1 MIEDRGAKMV
11 EFKAVIA
18 DVKNGKTYQT
28 VVSGQHANRLM
39 GMKINDEFDGLF
51 VSLPGYKLKITGGS
65 DKDGFPMR
73 RDLPGQQRK
82 KIVMSGGV
90 GFHPVNEGQ
99 RRRKYVRGN
108 TISADIVQINLK
120 VTSYGPRPIE
130 EQFKQEE
137 SE

>member
-1 MIEDRGAKMV
+1 MV

-28 VVSGQHANRLM
+28 MVTGQHANRLM
-39 GMKINDEFDGLF
+39 GMKIGDEFDGLF
-51 VSLPGYKLKITGGS
+51 VSLPGYKLQITGGS

-82 KIVMSGGV
+82 KIVLSGGV
-90 GFHPVNEGQ
+90 GFHPVSDGQ

-108 TISADIVQINLK
+108 TISADIVQINLM
-120 VTSYGPRPIE
+120 VTSYGPRAIE
-130 EQFKQEE
+130 EQLKQEE

>member
-1 MIEDRGAKMV
+1 MV

-18 DVKNGKTYQT
+18 DTKNGKSFNT
-28 VVSGQHANRLM
+28 VVSGQHANRLL
-39 GMKINDEFDGLF
+39 GMKIGDEFDGLF

-82 KIVMSGGV
+82 KVVLAGGV
-90 GFHPVNEGQ
+90 GFHPQNDGQ
-99 RRRKYVRGN
+99 RRRKHLRGN
-108 TISADIVQINLK
+108 TISADIIQINMK

-130 EQFKQEE
+130 EQLKQEE
-137 SE
+137 ESK

>member
-1 MIEDRGAKMV
+1 MV

-39 GMKINDEFDGLF
+39 GMKISDEFDGLF
-51 VSLPGYKLKITGGS
+51 VSLPGYKIMITGGA

-73 RDLPGQQRK
+73 SDLPGQQRK
-82 KIVMSGGV
+82 KIVLSGGT
-90 GFHPVNEGQ
+90 GFKPVNPGQ
-99 RRRKYVRGN
+99 RKRKYVRGN

-120 VTSYGPRPIE
+120 VTSYGPRSIE
-130 EQFKQEE
+130 EQLKQGETE
-137 SE
+137 

>member
-1 MIEDRGAKMV
+1 MV

-28 VVSGQHANRLM
+28 MVTGQHANRLM

-82 KIVMSGGV
+82 KIVLSGGV
-90 GFHPVNEGQ
+90 GFHPVTDGQ
-99 RRRKYVRGN
+99 RRRKYLRGN

-130 EQFKQEE
+130 EQLKQEE

>member
-1 MIEDRGAKMV
+1 MV

-28 VVSGQHANRLM
+28 MVTGQHANRLM
-39 GMKINDEFDGLF
+39 GMKIGDEFDGLF

-82 KIVMSGGV
+82 KIVLSGGV
-90 GFHPVNEGQ
+90 GFHPVSDGQ

-120 VTSYGPRPIE
+120 VTSYGPRAIGEQLKTE
-130 EQFKQEE
+130 ENE
-137 SE
+137 

>member
-1 MIEDRGAKMV
+1 MKM
-11 EFKAVIA
+11 
-18 DVKNGKTYQT
+18 G
-28 VVSGQHANRLM
+28 
-39 GMKINDEFDGLF
+39 DEFDGLF
-51 VSLPGYKLKITGGS
+51 VSLPGYKLQITGGS

-73 RDLPGQQRK
+73 NDLPGQQRK
-82 KIVMSGGV
+82 KVVLSGGT
-90 GFHPVNEGQ
+90 GFHPRNDGQ
-99 RRRKYVRGN
+99 RRRKYIRGN

>member
-1 MIEDRGAKMV
+1 MV

-18 DVKNGKTYQT
+18 DVKNGKSYQT
-28 VVSGQHANRLM
+28 MVSGQHANRLM
-39 GMKINDEFDGLF
+39 GMKIGDEFDGLF
-51 VSLPGYKLKITGGS
+51 VSLPGYKMKITGGS

-73 RDLPGQQRK
+73 NDLPGQQRK
-82 KIVMSGGV
+82 KVVLSGGV
-90 GFHPVNEGQ
+90 GFHPNNEGQ

-108 TISADIVQINLK
+108 TISADIVQINLT

-130 EQFKQEE
+130 EQLKQEE

>member
-1 MIEDRGAKMV
+1 MV

-18 DVKNGKTYQT
+18 DVKNGKSYQT
-28 VVSGQHANRLM
+28 MVSGQHANRLM
-39 GMKINDEFDGLF
+39 GMKIGDEFDGLF
-51 VSLPGYKLKITGGS
+51 VSLPGYKMKITGGS

-73 RDLPGQQRK
+73 NDLPGQQRK
-82 KIVMSGGV
+82 KVVLSGGV
-90 GFHPVNEGQ
+90 GFHPINEGQ

-108 TISADIVQINLK
+108 TISADIVQINLT

-130 EQFKQEE
+130 EQLKQEE